1 MKTSPLALAVFLGAA
16 GSDIFVDA
24 AEELSAATGGG
35 DRSAPSPSLST
46 KSKTFL
52 SKLNPRA
59 IYPTATE
66 RDVAVTHP
74 EKPETNGG
82 SLHGIVGQ
90 VERNLASRR
99 LLINQDEAA
108 KRVRDAIAA
117 ANQAVENGE
126 TSGGALPLDYV
137 KLSDQF
143 GGNQQLTVRL
153 RLPGVDKDQNVLVDT
168 GSSSLAFCDK
178 SLIDEAKNISKTKYA
193 QCNAYSAPASCP
205 DGSEG
210 SMVAYAG

>member
-59 IYPTATE
+59 IYPTAIE
-66 RDVAVTHP
+66 RDDAVT
-74 EKPETNGG
+74 PETGG
-82 SLHGIVGQ
+82 SHGNVGQ
-90 VERNLASRR
+90 HVWNLASRR
-99 LLINQDEAA
+99 LFINQDEAA

-117 ANQAVENGE
+117 ANQAVDNGE
-126 TSGGALPLDYV
+126 TSGVALPLDYV
-137 KLSDQF
+137 LLKL
-143 GGNQQLTVRL
+143 GLQQLTVRL